1 MTALQRHL
9 VVLSIALLCGL
20 AAAWLAAR
28 HIDHL
33 ADELEADLSEPYEKR
48 PVLVAKTALAA
59 GETLSAEDVAVRSM
73 PKAYVHAHALGRK
86 GWSRIAGRILRHP
99 LERGDPILPA
109 MLREDGRT
117 RLSEL
122 VQTGDRALTIP
133 VPGEQALAGL
143 LRPGDRVDLLMTYRQ
158 DGQQTTT
165 TLLSDVVIL
174 AAGPHLQGSRA
185 GTEQNQWR
193 YSELTVA
200 VTDAEAVRITQALAV
215 GEISVILRSDQDD
228 RPMPRMAIGEDQLL
242 DHRSAREAEHR
253 SVEVIRGGSL

>member
-1 MTALQRHL
+1 
-9 VVLSIALLCGL
+9 
-20 AAAWLAAR
+20 
-28 HIDHL
+28 
-33 ADELEADLSEPYEKR
+33 
-48 PVLVAKTALAA
+48 
-59 GETLSAEDVAVRSM
+59 
-73 PKAYVHAHALGRK
+73 
-86 GWSRIAGRILRHP
+86 
-99 LERGDPILPA
+99 
-109 MLREDGRT
+109 
-117 RLSEL
+117 
-122 VQTGDRALTIP
+122 
-133 VPGEQALAGL
+133 
-143 LRPGDRVDLLMTYRQ
+143 
-158 DGQQTTT
+158 
-165 TLLSDVVIL
+165 LSDVVIL